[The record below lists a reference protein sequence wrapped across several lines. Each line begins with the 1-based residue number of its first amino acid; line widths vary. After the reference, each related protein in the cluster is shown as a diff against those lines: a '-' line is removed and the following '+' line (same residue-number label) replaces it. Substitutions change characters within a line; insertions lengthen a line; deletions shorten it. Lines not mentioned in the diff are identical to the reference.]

1 MTDISYDLT
10 IKEWE
15 YSNGKWIISGE
26 DDIMNYVE
34 IVNGEVKKAEKEYV
48 IAEMGKIERYIHKH
62 GLHFEDVR
70 NMMNRYDALE
80 RKL

>member
-1 MTDISYDLT
+1 MYLEGTLDLT
-10 IKEWE
+10 GQNWCFG
-15 YSNGKWIISGE
+15 NME

-48 IAEMGKIERYIHKH
+48 IAEMNKIERYIRKH